1 MVFHSSD
8 IRRMANPGGLTGL
21 QTGNGAEES
30 RAMTVYEATIALIEA
45 RTRHRESQARV
56 EALQHDF
63 ATWYTAL
70 LQEEAQRQQDV
81 ADAEAT
87 LRALIL
93 EESLLQQPLW
103 SLYLILTDPARY
115 RGWSHPRGDQT

>member
-8 IRRMANPGGLTGL
+8 IRRMARSGGPTGR
-21 QTGNGAEES
+21 QMASGAEEI
-30 RAMTVYEATIALIEA
+30 RAMTVYEATLALIEA
-45 RTRHRESQARV
+45 RNRHREVQARV

-63 ATWYTAL
+63 ATRYTAL

-81 ADAEAT
+81 AEAEAT
-87 LRALIL
+87 LRELIL

-103 SLYLILTDPARY
+103 SLYFMLTDPARY